1 MGNLGDV
8 KGKPDVTRERRED
21 GGRRGGWG
29 EDGGGAGQREKV
41 FFQHS
46 VPAAASPPDQ
56 KAVNSVPR
64 LVEGPAQSRNQSRTC
79 SETLGKDPRA
89 RR

>member
-29 EDGGGAGQREKV
+29 EDEGWGGGAEGKGV
-41 FFQHS
+41 F
-46 VPAAASPPDQ
+46 PALGARGSIAA
-56 KAVNSVPR
+56 
-64 LVEGPAQSRNQSRTC
+64 
-79 SETLGKDPRA
+79 
-89 RR
+89 